1 MTCIQGMFSGEWQPL
16 LHFIE
21 TPVQAFYGAGWLL
34 REFFTWSLWY
44 HHFFCLFVASALLPP
59 SLLQCIFAQGAEQNK
74 KYFPLSWKTSCD
86 WTDNCVPSP
95 SPAHI
100 KRSWLLWGMFRIHD
114 ANRKETHPV
123 KNLFLGM
130 WDKSPMLQNREI
142 LGFWSKAFASSNLKE
157 LDFKPSA
164 CITWHSPFPFPIA
177 VSRLWNVRTRNHEIC
192 FIFEFSTRC
201 AQYLTFS
208 SLSMNICG
216 FGRIYF
222 KIVLYTNLRHW
233 FSNLS
238 MSQNQL
244 ESFLKHR

>member
-1 MTCIQGMFSGEWQPL
+1 MYSGNVLRGVAASPPL
-16 LHFIE
+16 YWD
-21 TPVQAFYGAGWLL
+21 TRAG
-34 REFFTWSLWY
+34 FLWGQLTSEGVF
-44 HHFFCLFVASALLPP
+44 HLIFVVSPFLLPFCGLSPSSAIPPPMYLCSRSRAEQKVFP
-59 SLLQCIFAQGAEQNK
+59 SLLKDVLWLNR
-74 KYFPLSWKTSCD
+74 YR
-86 WTDNCVPSP
+86 VPSP

-142 LGFWSKAFASSNLKE
+142 LGFWSKAFASSNLNE
-157 LDFKPSA
+157 LDFKPNA
-164 CITWHSPFPFPIA
+164 CITWHSPFPFPIS

-192 FIFEFSTRC
+192 FIFEFSTQC

-216 FGRIYF
+216 FGRIYI

-238 MSQNQL
+238 MIQNQL